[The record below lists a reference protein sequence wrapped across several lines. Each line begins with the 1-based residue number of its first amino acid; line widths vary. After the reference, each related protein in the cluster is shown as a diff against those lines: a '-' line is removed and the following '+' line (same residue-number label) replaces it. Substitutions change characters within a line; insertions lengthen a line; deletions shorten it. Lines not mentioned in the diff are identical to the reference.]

1 MRGYNRQQDSQSS
14 PSFTGN
20 GGVCRHSLPSE
31 VIMNL
36 PFEGDCG
43 FRVQSICVRHNFNLK
58 LVSFVCLE
66 GVQQMYHCVCEKKR
80 SGSAIQAFCL
90 KKICQNIVN
99 SSKSTARNKCCF
111 FWREIGLIFS
121 VECYIFSNKCFTD
134 TKKSKVIFI
143 LSSFCKGENKNL
155 QRVKRSLFI
164 EM

>member
-58 LVSFVCLE
+58 LVSFLCLE
-66 GVQQMYHCVCEKKR
+66 GVQQMYHCVCGKKR
-80 SGSAIQAFCL
+80 SRSAIQSFRFQ
-90 KKICQNIVN
+90 KIICQNIVN

-111 FWREIGLIFS
+111 FWREIGLNLS
-121 VECYIFSNKCFTD
+121 VESYIFSNKCFTD
-134 TKKSKVIFI
+134 TKKSQIIFI
-143 LSSFCKGENKNL
+143 LSSFCKGKNKNL
-155 QRVKRSLFI
+155 QRVKSLFI

>member
-1 MRGYNRQQDSQSS
+1 MSMRGYNRQQDSQSS

-36 PFEGDCG
+36 LFEGDCG

-90 KKICQNIVN
+90 KKYAKTLLIA
-99 SSKSTARNKCCF
+99 ARAQPVTSVAF
-111 FWREIGLIFS
+111 F
-121 VECYIFSNKCFTD
+121 D
-134 TKKSKVIFI
+134 
-143 LSSFCKGENKNL
+143 
-155 QRVKRSLFI
+155 VK
-164 EM
+164 